1 MKSAEYKIPGGKL
14 LAAELDVE
22 DDTLVHV
29 KISGDFF
36 MHPEQAIYDLESVL
50 NSRHVGAISET
61 VHRFF
66 NENEVTL
73 FGVSPGDF
81 VTVLELCLSS

>member
-1 MKSAEYKIPGGKL
+1 MKKAEYKIPGGKL

-22 DDTLVHV
+22 KEKLVYV
-29 KISGDFF
+29 KIFGDFF
-36 MHPEQAIYDLESVL
+36 MHPEPSIYDLEAALKGIPVDFI
-50 NSRHVGAISET
+50 NET

-66 NENEVTL
+66 NENEIIL

>member
-1 MKSAEYKIPGGKL
+1 MKRAEYKIPGGKL

-22 DDTLVHV
+22 KDTLVHV

-36 MHPEQAIYDLESVL
+36 MHPEPAIIDLEVAL
-50 NSRHVGAISET
+50 HGRNVGEISET

-66 NENEVTL
+66 KENEVTL
-73 FGVSPGDF
+73 FGVSIRDF

>member
-1 MKSAEYKIPGGKL
+1 MKNAEYKVPGGKL

-22 DDTLVHV
+22 KDTLVHV

-36 MHPEQAIYDLESVL
+36 MHPEPAIIDLEAVL
-50 NSRHVGAISET
+50 NGITVGEISET

-66 NENEVTL
+66 KENEVSL